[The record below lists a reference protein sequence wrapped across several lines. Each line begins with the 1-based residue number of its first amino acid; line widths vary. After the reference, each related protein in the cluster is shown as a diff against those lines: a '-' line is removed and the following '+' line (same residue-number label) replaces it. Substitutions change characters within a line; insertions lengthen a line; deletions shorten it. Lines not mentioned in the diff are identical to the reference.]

1 MHLVLVNRLVG
12 LSLSSKSVVR
22 LTDPGRKV
30 KKKTSSVLENV
41 VDAPVNLKT
50 KSCQQLLH
58 YDVVSPG
65 LLVARFFKHTLF
77 CKEIRQNNGTD
88 TMCRLSD
95 LDLRACAG
103 STRREILKHTLF
115 Y

>member
-1 MHLVLVNRLVG
+1 MHLILVNRLVG

-22 LTDPGRKV
+22 LTHPGRKAR
-30 KKKTSSVLENV
+30 KKTSSVLENV
-41 VDAPVNLKT
+41 VDVLVNLKT

-65 LLVARFFKHTLF
+65 LLAARFFKHTLF
-77 CKEIRQNNGTD
+77 CKETRQNNGTD

-95 LDLRACAG
+95 SDLRACAG